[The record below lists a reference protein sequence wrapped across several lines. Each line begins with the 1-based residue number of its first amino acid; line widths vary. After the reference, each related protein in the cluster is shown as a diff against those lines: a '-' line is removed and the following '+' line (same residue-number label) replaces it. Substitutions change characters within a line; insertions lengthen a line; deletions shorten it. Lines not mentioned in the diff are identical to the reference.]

1 MSDHVFDELPSLL
14 RGEADRATLD
24 SAAAHLRQCEDCRR
38 GTRLVAGGPR
48 IAVLSGPIRA
58 RRPAPRCPK
67 PLRPT
72 GHCPISAS
80 CSIGYTPR
88 RPAQPRRVR
97 SRKTWAVAAAVAI
110 GVAAGGG
117 AVVLAQHVTRSS
129 PSARTIAL
137 APYDRGA
144 TPAEATLVGGQEM
157 KLNAASLPAP
167 GAGKLYEVWLTNGA
181 RTSMHPLGWIG
192 ADGKGD
198 FTVPANL
205 MSSYTNV
212 EVSVQ
217 AINAPYEYS
226 GTSVLRGTY
235 G

>member
-24 SAAAHLRQCEDCRR
+24 SAAAHLRQCEDCRDELVSS
-38 GTRLVAGGPR
+38 LVAH
-48 IAVLSGPIRA
+48 ASLSSAA
-58 RRPAPRCPK
+58 RFAPDAGAEVPESPAADRPLPDLSELFDRVHAEAAT
-67 PLRPT
+67 RP
-72 GHCPISAS
+72 G
-80 CSIGYTPR
+80 
-88 RPAQPRRVR
+88 RVR
-97 SRKTWAVAAAVAI
+97 SRRTWAVAAAVAI

-144 TPAEATLVGGQEM
+144 TPAEATLVGRQEM